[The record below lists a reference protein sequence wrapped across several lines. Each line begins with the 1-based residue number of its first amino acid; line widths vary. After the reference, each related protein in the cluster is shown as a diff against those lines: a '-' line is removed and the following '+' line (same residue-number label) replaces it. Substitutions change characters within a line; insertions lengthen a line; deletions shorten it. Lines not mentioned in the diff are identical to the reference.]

1 MIKDINNNNKIL
13 GLDAVWQPVNGTKHK
28 FYVYSGKS
36 SSIMQLLTL
45 DALLC
50 TGNVVS

>member
-1 MIKDINNNNKIL
+1 MIKNINNNNKIL

-36 SSIMQLLTL
+36 SSIMQLPKI
-45 DALLC
+45 DR
-50 TGNVVS
+50 

>member
-1 MIKDINNNNKIL
+1 MIKNINNNNKIL

-36 SSIMQLLTL
+36 TPFRPRFYNTVAYSYS
-45 DALLC
+45 
-50 TGNVVS
+50 